1 MYYGVFTVFI
11 IICYVGTYRILGANG
26 SVRKPQ
32 ENILEERK
40 QYKVTWKVRW
50 NSKVAYY
57 VDDEIRSCR
66 ASIYS
71 N

>member
-1 MYYGVFTVFI
+1 MVCVFTH
-11 IICYVGTYRILGANG
+11 YMLRGHVGLGANG

-40 QYKVTWKVRW
+40 QYQVAWKVGW

-57 VDDEIRSCR
+57 VDDEFRSCQ